1 MNWILILLVMGTSN
15 TPGMTTATFNTE
27 AGCRAAADAAE
38 FVFEPH
44 VRTIKYVCV
53 PNNKPP
59 G

>member
-1 MNWILILLVMGTSN
+1 MNWVLILLVVGAGN
-15 TPGMTTATFNTE
+15 APAVTTAAFNTE
-27 AGCRAAADAAE
+27 ADCRKAADSAE
-38 FVFEPH
+38 FMFEPH